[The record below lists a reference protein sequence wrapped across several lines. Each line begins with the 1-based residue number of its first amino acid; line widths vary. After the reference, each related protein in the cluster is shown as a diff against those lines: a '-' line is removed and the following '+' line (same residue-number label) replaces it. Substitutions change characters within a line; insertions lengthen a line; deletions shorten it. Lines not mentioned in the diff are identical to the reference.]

1 VTARLLT
8 DRYSETISR
17 YGVLAVL
24 LIAVIAGGE
33 ALAPSMLLPS
43 NLAGMTEFGVPI
55 GLMAFGETLVI
66 LGGGGA
72 IDLSVGGM
80 FPLAAVVS
88 GLAMLHHL
96 PVWLSVLIGLAVGA
110 GGGALNGLVVVGL
123 GIPAIIVTVG
133 TLYGYSGLAE
143 VLANGINL
151 SGFPQ
156 GFSVLGQGQ
165 LGGVPV
171 QFLLVYL
178 PITGVVWYVAS
189 RSVYAYRVR
198 LAGTNPVAAYLSGI
212 DVRSTRFKAYVVSGF
227 LAALAGLIEASFT
240 MTASPDEGGLGTVFV
255 VVTTVVLGGIN
266 LMGGDGTII
275 GVVLASVI
283 LTLLG
288 YSFDLANANSILE
301 TGLVGALLIVAILG
315 RLALGIYKAHKTA
328 HAEAEVTL
336 QVQPG

>member
-1 VTARLLT
+1 
-8 DRYSETISR
+8 
-17 YGVLAVL
+17 
-24 LIAVIAGGE
+24 
-33 ALAPSMLLPS
+33 
-43 NLAGMTEFGVPI
+43 
-55 GLMAFGETLVI
+55 
-66 LGGGGA
+66 
-72 IDLSVGGM
+72 
-80 FPLAAVVS
+80 
-88 GLAMLHHL
+88 
-96 PVWLSVLIGLAVGA
+96 
-110 GGGALNGLVVVGL
+110 
-123 GIPAIIVTVG
+123 
-133 TLYGYSGLAE
+133 
-143 VLANGINL
+143 
-151 SGFPQ
+151 
-156 GFSVLGQGQ
+156 
-165 LGGVPV
+165 
-171 QFLLVYL
+171 
-178 PITGVVWYVAS
+178 
-189 RSVYAYRVR
+189 
-198 LAGTNPVAAYLSGI
+198 
-212 DVRSTRFKAYVVSGF
+212 VRSTRFKAYVVSGF